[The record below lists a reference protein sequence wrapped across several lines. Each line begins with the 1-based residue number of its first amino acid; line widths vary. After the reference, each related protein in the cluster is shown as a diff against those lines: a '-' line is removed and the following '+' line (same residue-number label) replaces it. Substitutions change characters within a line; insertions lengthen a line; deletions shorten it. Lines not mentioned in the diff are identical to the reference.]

1 WFDVPDVMAA
11 MPDAP
16 KGRKPKK
23 ANTSQPSGPAT
34 TIAPCYPRLACDPN
48 GSVYLTFRGRPG
60 GNWRVGVGSVW
71 SEFFTR
77 LSGDEWSDAVWIPR
91 SNNLL
96 DTRPA
101 VTADKEKLT

>member
-1 WFDVPDVMAA
+1 
-11 MPDAP
+11 
-16 KGRKPKK
+16 
-23 ANTSQPSGPAT
+23 AT

-101 VTADKEKLT
+101 VTADKEKLTIVYAGDGRGEMNAPKKGDATA